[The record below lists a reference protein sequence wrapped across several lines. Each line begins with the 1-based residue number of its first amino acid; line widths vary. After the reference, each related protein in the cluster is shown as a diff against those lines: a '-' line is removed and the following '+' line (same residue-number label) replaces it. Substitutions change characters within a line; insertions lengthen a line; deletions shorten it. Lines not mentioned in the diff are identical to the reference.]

1 MSHILPHLFKGTG
14 FLGLGH
20 GGWVQPAE
28 MLGAALGSVF
38 LGPEVGALLGVGDI
52 AGGALVGAGLGGL
65 EGAFTKGGNP
75 LLGAVEG
82 GLGGAAGAG
91 LGELFGGGAAAAS
104 PSLGVSEAATTAG
117 DTGWVDA
124 ASGSGSGS
132 IGTAASTSAP
142 FPGAPLVSDPYA
154 VGGALKDAMPAVD
167 AGTAGA
173 GGLGGGVGNIS
184 NGVSAGFEGA
194 TSGAANYTPQFQSVL
209 DNITAGSSS
218 APAIGVSSP
227 ALDSTASALA
237 VPSGTGGW
245 VNGIPPDAGAYTPSG
260 TGGWVNGIP
269 PDTSSAITAGHTA
282 GATPPGSGGIASQ
295 IMKTLGIDKMNPM
308 STLASA
314 GILAKNFLGN
324 QTIPGANALKT
335 EAGQLQTQG
344 NQLSGYLA
352 SGTLPPGVQTSI
364 DQATQAAKAKM
375 RGSFASMGL
384 SGSPMEASAMA
395 NIDQSASAQGAQIA
409 TQLLQTGMNETNMSA
424 AIYDNLLKFNVGQ
437 NDQTMKAIASLASSM
452 AGGGQNTGNSYS
464 PEQVRQ
470 LLAAN
475 A

>member
-117 DTGWVDA
+117 DTGWIDA
-124 ASGSGSGS
+124 AAGSGSGS
-132 IGTAASTSAP
+132 IGAAAP
-142 FPGAPLVSDPYA
+142 AAAAFPGAPLVSDPYA
-154 VGGALKDAMPAVD
+154 IGGALKDA
-167 AGTAGA
+167 GTGI
-173 GGLGGGVGNIS
+173 GSGVGNIS
-184 NGVSAGFEGA
+184 GGVSAGLESA
-194 TSGAANYTPQFQSVL
+194 TAASPEAAQF
-209 DNITAGSSS
+209 
-218 APAIGVSSP
+218 P
-227 ALDSTASALA
+227 ALLNSIIGPSNTALDTTGASLATPSAAINLGSVGGVLPPA
-237 VPSGTGGW
+237 PPGFEAAGGMDAGGNIVGDTGGDW
-245 VNGIPPDAGAYTPSG
+245 ASK
-260 TGGWVNGIP
+260 
-269 PDTSSAITAGHTA
+269 
-282 GATPPGSGGIASQ
+282 IA
-295 IMKTLGIDKMNPM
+295 KTLGIDKMNPM

-314 GILAKNFLGN
+314 GILAKNFLSN

-424 AIYDNLLKFNVGQ
+424 AIYENLLKFNVGQ

>member
-1 MSHILPHLFKGTG
+1 
-14 FLGLGH
+14 
-20 GGWVQPAE
+20 
-28 MLGAALGSVF
+28 
-38 LGPEVGALLGVGDI
+38 
-52 AGGALVGAGLGGL
+52 
-65 EGAFTKGGNP
+65 
-75 LLGAVEG
+75 
-82 GLGGAAGAG
+82 
-91 LGELFGGGAAAAS
+91 
-104 PSLGVSEAATTAG
+104 
-117 DTGWVDA
+117 
-124 ASGSGSGS
+124 
-132 IGTAASTSAP
+132 
-142 FPGAPLVSDPYA
+142 
-154 VGGALKDAMPAVD
+154 
-167 AGTAGA
+167 
-173 GGLGGGVGNIS
+173 
-184 NGVSAGFEGA
+184 
-194 TSGAANYTPQFQSVL
+194 
-209 DNITAGSSS
+209 
-218 APAIGVSSP
+218 
-227 ALDSTASALA
+227 
-237 VPSGTGGW
+237 
-245 VNGIPPDAGAYTPSG
+245 
-260 TGGWVNGIP
+260 
-269 PDTSSAITAGHTA
+269 
-282 GATPPGSGGIASQ
+282 
-295 IMKTLGIDKMNPM
+295 MKTLGIDKMNPM

-314 GILAKNFLGN
+314 GMLAKNFLGN

-452 AGGGQNTGNSYS
+452 AGGSPNNSGNSYS